1 MKRYL
6 CFMLAAVMLLML
18 AACGAPAAP
27 VIETAP
33 PAAADAA
40 PAESGDAG
48 EFTPNISCANTVE
61 VSTVDEFLAAIA
73 SDTMIVLAAGNYDL
87 STASDYG
94 RAPDG
99 APYIWTGVYDSETE
113 SLDTAFELA
122 ISNVDKLA
130 IVAAPDANVTIS
142 AVPRYAD
149 VIQFSG
155 CTGITLR
162 GVTAGHTEEPGE
174 CSGGVLNFQRCN
186 DILIDACR
194 LYGCGIVGVS
204 ASDSSS
210 LTVKDTEI
218 YECSNAAVTL
228 WSVSGA
234 VFDNCNIY
242 NCGTPELVLT
252 DSSTTYNGTALK
264 SLDYSLENGVPVE
277 YVYPG
282 IH

>member
-40 PAESGDAG
+40 PAEGGDAG

-130 IVAAPDANVTIS
+130 
-142 AVPRYAD
+142 
-149 VIQFSG
+149 
-155 CTGITLR
+155 
-162 GVTAGHTEEPGE
+162 
-174 CSGGVLNFQRCN
+174 
-186 DILIDACR
+186 
-194 LYGCGIVGVS
+194 
-204 ASDSSS
+204 
-210 LTVKDTEI
+210 
-218 YECSNAAVTL
+218 
-228 WSVSGA
+228 SGA
-234 VFDNCNIY
+234 GRECHH
-242 NCGTPELVLT
+242 LRRA
-252 DSSTTYNGTALK
+252 ALRK
-264 SLDYSLENGVPVE
+264 RAQLL
-277 YVYPG
+277 
-282 IH
+282 